1 MDIVK
6 LNIFLMIKCIF
17 LILIIIYLTIG
28 VEI

>member
-1 MDIVK
+1 MGIVK